1 MDRWNMT
8 VLKNCNLKVVDLFCG
23 AGVGASGIKMAGFDI
38 IWAID
43 KDEYAVKTYN
53 ENIGNHAICE
63 DIRRVSSNDIPK
75 HDIMVATPVCKS
87 FSVAGTQKGFYDET
101 NGDLTYH
108 FTRLLRDCNPKAFLF
123 ENVPGMVTKKH
134 IDDFLNIVDTISNY
148 GYKIKWEV
156 INCYDYGVPQERK
169 RLFMVGIRNDIKKE
183 FEFPKKAEVKTDI
196 RYAIEDIKDNKFIP
210 NNDVTLELGYSSR
223 YISRNRQRQWNE
235 PSFTI
240 CSEAR
245 HLPLYPEPANYDIR
259 IEDINVN
266 KPPRRFTVR
275 ECLRLQTVPDD
286 FKFSKDIPLKK
297 QYERCSG
304 IPSLMAYKLM
314 IEIKNVL
321 IIK

>member
-1 MDRWNMT
+1 MKRWGIKP
-8 VLKNCNLKVVDLFCG
+8 LEKCNLKVVDLFCG
-23 AGVGASGIKMAGFDI
+23 AGIGASGIKMAGFDI
-38 IWAID
+38 VWAID
-43 KDEYAVKTYN
+43 KDKYAVKTYN
-53 ENIGNHAICE
+53 ENIDNHAICA
-63 DIRRVSSNDIPK
+63 DIRKIYASDIPK

-87 FSVAGTQKGFYDET
+87 FSVAGSQEGFENKDT
-101 NGDLTYH
+101 GDLTYH

-123 ENVPGMVTKKH
+123 ENVAGMITKNH
-134 IDDFLNIVDTISNY
+134 IDEFLNIVDTISSY
-148 GYKIKWEV
+148 GYKVKWKV

-183 FEFPKKAEVKTDI
+183 FEFPEKSEVKTDI
-196 RYAIEDIKDNKFIP
+196 RYAIEDIKDNKSIP
-210 NNDVTLELGYSSR
+210 NNDTTLELGYSSR
-223 YISRNRQRQWNE
+223 YMSRNRQRQWNE

-259 IEDINVN
+259 VEDINVN

-275 ECLRLQTVPDD
+275 ECLRLQTVPDS

-304 IPSLMAYKLM
+304 IPSLMAYKL
-314 IEIKNVL
+314 INEIKNTIL
-321 IIK
+321 